1 VSVPRTARARG
12 WVAGLAVAL
21 LALAAAPVAAAHS
34 SVSATQP
41 ANDAIVQ
48 EAPDRVSVIYTEP
61 VETAFGALRV
71 YDSAARRVD
80 TGELL
85 RPSPDTVA
93 VALEDGLPDG
103 TYTVTWQVISADS
116 HPIHGAFVFHIGAPG
131 ANAAGIAEQVE
142 NQGIPQSVNV
152 SAGIVRF
159 AGFGALILAAGGV
172 IAILFYFGPAAERV
186 RRLLW
191 AIVAGAAGLLALCGP
206 PALVLQGAEAGG
218 FSVGEAAKWDVVSA
232 VLDTR
237 YGQVIA
243 VRTVVALL
251 LLLTAL
257 GLRSLGKRA
266 RDLEIVAGLAAA
278 ALVVTPGLAG
288 HARVSGGV
296 SLLADA
302 AHVAAASIWVGGLTF
317 VVIGLL
323 VARED
328 RWPLASTCVPRFST
342 FAVGSVAVLLLAGVI
357 NGYLQ
362 VKSWDA
368 LFNTT
373 YGQLL
378 IVKVALILPL
388 LALGA
393 FNNRFAVPSIRAGA
407 SSEPERRRFL
417 RMAGAELMIMAVIV
431 GVTAA
436 LVAEPPAKAAAAQ
449 AAIASQPK
457 GALLAGPFHLE
468 VEAKP
473 GTAGTNDIVFDVV
486 HGEDIAEI
494 SLQASL
500 PSEDIGPL
508 EFEAEKAGPKRWVVE
523 DAELAIAGTW
533 DFRVQIRQGEFDAF
547 AETVPI
553 TIGTG

>member
-1 VSVPRTARARG
+1 M
-12 WVAGLAVAL
+12 
-21 LALAAAPVAAAHS
+21 
-34 SVSATQP
+34 
-41 ANDAIVQ
+41 
-48 EAPDRVSVIYTEP
+48 SVIYTEP
-61 VETAFGALRV
+61 VEPPFGALRV
-71 YDSAARRVD
+71 YDSSARRVD

-93 VALEDGLPDG
+93 VELEDGLPDG

-131 ANAAGIAEQVE
+131 ANAGGIAEQVE

-172 IAILFYFGPAAERV
+172 IALLFYFDATWRV

-191 AIVAGAAGLLALCGP
+191 AIVAGAAVLLALCGP
-206 PALVLQGAEAGG
+206 PALVLQGAEAGRLP
-218 FSVGEAAKWDVVSA
+218 VGEAAKWDVVSA

-243 VRTVVALL
+243 VRTVIALL

-257 GLRSLGKRA
+257 ALRSLGSER
-266 RDLEIVAGLAAA
+266 
-278 ALVVTPGLAG
+278 VTSRSSPGSRRPRSSSRPGLAG

-342 FAVGSVAVLLLAGVI
+342 FAVGSVAVLLVAGVV

-368 LFNTT
+368 LWNTT

-393 FNNRFAVPSIRAGA
+393 FNNRFAVPNIRAGA

-436 LVAEPPAKAAAAQ
+436 LVAGAA
-449 AAIASQPK
+449 
-457 GALLAGPFHLE
+457 
-468 VEAKP
+468 
-473 GTAGTNDIVFDVV
+473 
-486 HGEDIAEI
+486 
-494 SLQASL
+494 
-500 PSEDIGPL
+500 
-508 EFEAEKAGPKRWVVE
+508 
-523 DAELAIAGTW
+523 
-533 DFRVQIRQGEFDAF
+533 RQGRGRAGGDREP
-547 AETVPI
+547 AEGRAARGPVPPR
-553 TIGTG
+553 GRGEAGDGRDERHRLRRRARRGHRGDLARGLPAERGHRPARVRGGEGQAEALGRGGRRARDRGDVGLPGADPPG